1 MSELIHGPRS
11 KTMFGSAVEK
21 YLEPHNIDP
30 AGVVS
35 IYVMH
40 NSARDYVVTYYD
52 KDNNF
57 CVLTVKTELW
67 VSND

>member
-1 MSELIHGPRS
+1 MSTLIAGPRS
-11 KTMFGSAVEK
+11 KTLFGNAVAK

-35 IYVMH
+35 IQIMH
-40 NSARDYVVTYYD
+40 NSAHDYSVTYYD
-52 KDNNF
+52 KDKNL
-57 CVLTVKTELW
+57 CILQVKTSLW